1 MRRNVLSVNSVIEE
15 RILMFNRLV
24 GIFVLLFMMSSGYS
38 QEHKSSTDGAVQNIK
53 IDVFGPFRG
62 YSQIT
67 YEKMLAPRKS
77 YEVTVGF
84 IGLGRNQAFP
94 YSDTVV
100 SSSPN
105 HKSQLGFFI
114 AAGYKFSKLPIFEI
128 GAKGATHVMQGAY
141 AKPILYIGAYDENRI
156 ERINEHNYRSAR
168 PTTTF
173 AALQIELGKQ
183 WIIKNKALIDIY
195 GGFGYCIDNKG
206 YYSTSYW
213 NLSTTSAFNYC
224 NDRIGKSPGISFTF
238 GIKTGLLIK

>member
-1 MRRNVLSVNSVIEE
+1 
-15 RILMFNRLV
+15 
-24 GIFVLLFMMSSGYS
+24 MMSSGYS
-38 QEHKSSTDGAVQNIK
+38 QEQKSTTDGAIQNIK
-53 IDVFGPFRG
+53 VDVFGPLRG

-77 YEVTVGF
+77 YEITVGF
-84 IGLGRNQAFP
+84 IGLGRNQSFP

-100 SSSPN
+100 SSSPTY
-105 HKSQLGFFI
+105 KSQLGFFL
-114 AAGYKFSKLPIFEI
+114 AAGYKFSKLPVFEL
-128 GAKGATHVMQGAY
+128 GAKGPTHVMQGAY
-141 AKPILYIGAYDENRI
+141 AKPIDENRI
-156 ERINEHNYRSAR
+156 ERINDHKYQSAR

-213 NLSTTSAFNYC
+213 DLTTTSAFNYC

-238 GIKTGLLIK
+238 GIKTGLLIR